1 MIALLSGIIRHK
13 KAPHLIIECA
23 GVGYEVEATLTAF
36 STLPAIDEVATIYTH
51 LSIRDDA
58 HVLFGFATLAER
70 DLFRVLIKVNGIG
83 PKMGIAILSGMDAN
97 ELAAVIGAEDA
108 TALTRLPGI
117 GKKTAE
123 RLIVELKDKFKQF
136 EVSTSEKSGAS
147 SPTAVANR
155 DKHDAVDAL
164 VQLGYKLAEAEK
176 MIELVYQPELDSGE
190 LIRLALQAKLKR

>member
-1 MIALLSGIIRHK
+1 MIALLNGIIRHK

-36 STLPAIDEVATIYTH
+36 TQLPEVNQSATLYTH

-83 PKMGIAILSGMDAN
+83 PKMGLAILSGMTASELGQVIAN
-97 ELAAVIGAEDA
+97 QDTL
-108 TALTRLPGI
+108 ALTRLPGI

-123 RLIVELKDKFKQF
+123 RLMIELKDKFPALTTDDSAG
-136 EVSTSEKSGAS
+136 ELSN
-147 SPTAVANR
+147 TAEGQAKN
-155 DKHDAVDAL
+155 DAVDAL
-164 VQLGYKLAEAEK
+164 VQLGYKPAEAEK
-176 MIELVYQPELDSGE
+176 MVESVYQPDSDSGE
-190 LIRLALQAKLKR
+190 LIRHALQAKLKR

>member
-1 MIALLSGIIRHK
+1 MIARLNGIIRHK
-13 KAPHLIIECA
+13 KAPYLIIECA

-36 STLPAIDEVATIYTH
+36 AQLPAVDEQATIYTH
-51 LSIRDDA
+51 LAIRDDA

-83 PKMGIAILSGMDAN
+83 PKMGIAILSGMNAD
-97 ELAAVIGAEDA
+97 ELAAVIRAEDA

-123 RLIVELKDKFKQF
+123 RLIVELKDKFKHIETATTTTTG
-136 EVSTSEKSGAS
+136 EVIVNAGGQDKS
-147 SPTAVANR
+147 
-155 DKHDAVDAL
+155 DATDAL

-176 MIELVYQPELDSGE
+176 MVETVYQPDKESGE